1 MCGCFNN
8 NKIVCYLYAHIIIRQ
23 GMKKLLILIVAGALY
38 FHYYPNEKLNN
49 WLFEQKQTV
58 LGYFSDATDT
68 KVRLKSDKIYQ
79 DLAKDFG
86 QFNSQEKAFVAE
98 MTSSREKVKT
108 FNEQYCKTKKQTP
121 KLHRDNLAKVCYTI
135 SKYSNLL

>member
-38 FHYYPNEKLNN
+38 FHFYPNEKLNS

-68 KVRLKSDKIYQ
+68 QVRLKSDKIYQ

-108 FNEQYCKTKKQTP
+108 FNEQYCKTKRQTP

>member
-121 KLHRDNLAKVCYTI
+121 KLHRDNLVKVCYTI

>member
-38 FHYYPNEKLNN
+38 FHYYPNEKLNS

>member
-38 FHYYPNEKLNN
+38 FHYYPNEKLNS

-98 MTSSREKVKT
+98 MTSSREKVKA

>member
-86 QFNSQEKAFVAE
+86 QFNSQEKDTKI
-98 MTSSREKVKT
+98 TSR
-108 FNEQYCKTKKQTP
+108 
-121 KLHRDNLAKVCYTI
+121 
-135 SKYSNLL
+135 

>member
-1 MCGCFNN
+1 
-8 NKIVCYLYAHIIIRQ
+8 
-23 GMKKLLILIVAGALY
+23 MKKLLILIVAGALY
-38 FHYYPNEKLNN
+38 FHFYPNEKLNS

-68 KVRLKSDKIYQ
+68 QVRLKSDKIYQ

-108 FNEQYCKTKKQTP
+108 FNEQYCKTKRQTP

>member
-38 FHYYPNEKLNN
+38 FHYYPNEKLNS

-121 KLHRDNLAKVCYTI
+121 KLHRDNLVKVCYTI

>member
-1 MCGCFNN
+1 
-8 NKIVCYLYAHIIIRQ
+8 
-23 GMKKLLILIVAGALY
+23 
-38 FHYYPNEKLNN
+38 
-49 WLFEQKQTV
+49 
-58 LGYFSDATDT
+58 
-68 KVRLKSDKIYQ
+68 
-79 DLAKDFG
+79 
-86 QFNSQEKAFVAE
+86 